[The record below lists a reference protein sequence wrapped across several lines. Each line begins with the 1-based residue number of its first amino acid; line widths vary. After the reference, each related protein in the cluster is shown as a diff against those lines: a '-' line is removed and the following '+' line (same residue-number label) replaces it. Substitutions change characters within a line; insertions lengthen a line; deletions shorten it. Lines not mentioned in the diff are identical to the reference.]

1 MTKKERQD
9 AKIEL
14 IYSKLDEILEELQP
28 KERLFVIAYCEHL
41 NKSQAAID
49 AGYSENGAGN
59 RGSELYY
66 RPKVRKAI
74 SLYLKELINAP
85 EDNIKII
92 KNISEADMS
101 DYMSPVTK
109 TKRDLIERGL
119 EDLILDILNDQEA
132 DDEYMM
138 EADLSEEETEQF
150 IKRARNRKRE
160 IIKYRIELRKNP
172 RAFRI
177 VYGPEYLAREYVLDV
192 AKIVR
197 DKKHGKIKKVKHT
210 KDGTEVEMYS
220 ALDAARDIA
229 RIHGSFEKDNTQ
241 KAPNVNLL
249 SVDPLSDVE
258 TDAADDGA

>member
-1 MTKKERQD
+1 VTKKQRQEER
-9 AKIEL
+9 IEK
-14 IYSKLDEILEELQP
+14 IYSKLDEILEGLVD

-59 RGSELYY
+59 RGTELYY

-119 EDLILDILNDQEA
+119 HELILDIREEQEN

-138 EADLSEEETEQF
+138 EADLSEEETEDF
-150 IKRARNRKRE
+150 IARAKNRKRQ
-160 IIKYRIELRKNP
+160 ILKYQIELKKNP
-172 RAFRI
+172 KAFRI

-229 RIHGSFEKDNTQ
+229 RMHGSFEKDNQQ
-241 KAPNVNLL
+241 KAPNVKLL
-249 SVDPLSDVE
+249 NVDPLSEVE
-258 TDAADDGA
+258 PDATDDSA